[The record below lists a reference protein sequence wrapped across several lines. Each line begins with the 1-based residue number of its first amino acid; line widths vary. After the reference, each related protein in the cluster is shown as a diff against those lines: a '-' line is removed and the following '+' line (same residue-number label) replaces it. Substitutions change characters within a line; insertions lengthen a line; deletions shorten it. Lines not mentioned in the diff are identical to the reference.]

1 MPSENL
7 SNVSDFGITIIV
19 PLLNEADIAE
29 ALVEHLVSL
38 EVEQVVIVDGG
49 STDATPEIMQ
59 AAGFD
64 VIQSSAS
71 RAKQM
76 NAGANKATQTTLLFL
91 HADTRLPQSYK
102 AEVAKS
108 SVWGR
113 FDVCFDDPSGG
124 MSMIAFFMNLRSR
137 ISSVATGDQAIFIN
151 KSVFESIGGF
161 PDFPIMEDVALS
173 KRLRQLHRPYNSRL
187 RVTTSA
193 RRWQQHGVVKTV
205 FKMWW
210 YRLAYFFGLSPHRIK
225 EGYDDVR

>member
-7 SNVSDFGITIIV
+7 SDVSDLGVTIIV
-19 PLLNEADIAE
+19 PLLNEADIAD
-29 ALVEHLVSL
+29 ALIEHLGSL
-38 EVEQVVIVDGG
+38 EAEQIVIVDGG
-49 STDATPEIMQ
+49 STDSTQEIMQ
-59 AAGFD
+59 EAGFEL
-64 VIQSSAS
+64 IQSPAG

-76 NAGANKATQTTLLFL
+76 NAGAAQATQNTVLFL
-91 HADTRLPQSYK
+91 HADTRLPRSYK
-102 AEVAKS
+102 TALAKS

-113 FDVCFDDPSGG
+113 FDVRFDDSSGA

-161 PDFPIMEDVALS
+161 PDFPIMEDVAIS
-173 KRLRQLHRPYNSRL
+173 KRLRQLYRPYNSRL

-193 RRWQQHGVVKTV
+193 RRWQQHGVAKTV

-210 YRLAYFFGLSPHRIK
+210 YRLAYFFGLPPHQIK
-225 EGYDDVR
+225 KGYDDVR